1 MGFLQDGQKG
11 DGTLL
16 QSVMSVVG
24 PWILRRDMS
33 FLGLCVDQYGSIMI
47 LEVLLTPSMSAGNVW
62 LSPQRNIDY
71 EPNYKF
77 SKPFTIV
84 NRFLF
89 R

>member
-47 LEVLLTPSMSAGNVW
+47 LEVLLTPFFNV
-62 LSPQRNIDY
+62 SRECVAIAPKKY
-71 EPNYKF
+71 
-77 SKPFTIV
+77 
-84 NRFLF
+84 
-89 R
+89 